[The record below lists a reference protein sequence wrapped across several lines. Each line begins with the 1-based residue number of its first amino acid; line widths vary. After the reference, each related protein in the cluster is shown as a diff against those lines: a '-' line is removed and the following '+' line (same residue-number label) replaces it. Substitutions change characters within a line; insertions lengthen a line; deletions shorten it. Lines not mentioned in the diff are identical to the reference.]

1 MRQKLIV
8 LKSYLPWLVLLL
20 LVDGFAAFLIW
31 LADVKAFRVL
41 LLTIV
46 LATVLLFFIVCTA
59 LLVRERRIRHIF
71 LSYLQNPGEYEEE
84 SLLRVADSLSREYIR
99 RIGEVLRET
108 QKQNKELLEKLEDY
122 EEYVEVWAHEVKTPL
137 SLLILLLDNRREE
150 MPEQVG
156 VKLDYIHNRIQ
167 EEVDQILFYARLKG
181 GRKDYLFEPVSLKNC
196 VEDVLED
203 YRPLLA
209 EKKFQIQP
217 LLTDVIVYTDR
228 RGIRF
233 LLGQLV
239 SNSIKYCKETPQLE
253 FACAGDES
261 QQVLSVKDNGQGV
274 RQCDLPY
281 VFEKGFT
288 GDSGDRGKKA
298 TGMGLYLAHEM
309 AKQLNISLL
318 AESERG
324 KGFEVQIIFP
334 VV

>member
-99 RIGEVLRET
+99 RIGEVLREA

-253 FACAGDES
+253 FACA
-261 QQVLSVKDNGQGV
+261 
-274 RQCDLPY
+274 
-281 VFEKGFT
+281 
-288 GDSGDRGKKA
+288 
-298 TGMGLYLAHEM
+298 
-309 AKQLNISLL
+309 
-318 AESERG
+318 
-324 KGFEVQIIFP
+324 
-334 VV
+334 